1 MIDLTKIEHIY
12 IYPGLTDM
20 RLGIFGLRKKTLE
33 NSTLEINSLY
43 MFCSMN
49 RNQIKVIEVT
59 ASSAWLYQNKLMHG
73 KVIWSTKGDKVGLT
87 IEELKLIIEGAGLIK
102 SIENKG
108 QNISLFAF

>member
-20 RLGIFGLRKKTLE
+20 RLGLFGLRKKILE
-33 NSTLEINSLY
+33 TSELEINTLY

-49 RNQIKVIEVT
+49 RNQIKIIEIT
-59 ASSAWLYQNKLMHG
+59 NTSSWLYQNKLVHG
-73 KVIWSTKGDKVGLT
+73 KFIWPMKGDKAELSKD
-87 IEELKLIIEGAGLIK
+87 ELKLIIEGAGLIK

-108 QNISLFAF
+108 KNISLF